1 MDGETPQLKKR
12 KMSLTA
18 AAPMSPPPDLLVKR
32 LSEKATLPTR
42 GSPLSAGY
50 DLYRR
55 ELYFTLRAFNKPLAF
70 SLARKEKLSLR
81 MERLLSTLRS
91 QLPYQ

>member
-1 MDGETPQLKKR
+1 MMGGEAPRVSLKKR
-12 KMSLTA
+12 KMSPTA
-18 AAPMSPPPDLLVKR
+18 AEPASPLPDLLVKR

-55 ELYFTLRAFNKPLAF
+55 E
-70 SLARKEKLSLR
+70 
-81 MERLLSTLRS
+81 
-91 QLPYQ
+91 

>member
-1 MDGETPQLKKR
+1 MMDGEAPQLKKR
-12 KMSLTA
+12 KITPTA
-18 AAPMSPPPDLLVKR
+18 AAPASPLPDLLVKR

-55 ELYFTLRAFNKPLAF
+55 E
-70 SLARKEKLSLR
+70 
-81 MERLLSTLRS
+81 
-91 QLPYQ
+91 